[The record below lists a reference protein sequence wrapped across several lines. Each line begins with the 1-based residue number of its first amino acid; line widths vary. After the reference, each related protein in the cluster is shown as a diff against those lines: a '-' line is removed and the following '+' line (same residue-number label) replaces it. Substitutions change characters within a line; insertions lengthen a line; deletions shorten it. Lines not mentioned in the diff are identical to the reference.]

1 LFLKTKNKIKKNK
14 KKFRVLGR
22 VISDINL
29 HSLMEIFARFVSFEV
44 SNRDFSPIG
53 MEMEKKN
60 SSADTSKRGSGKK
73 HPPL

>member
-1 LFLKTKNKIKKNK
+1 
-14 KKFRVLGR
+14 
-22 VISDINL
+22 
-29 HSLMEIFARFVSFEV
+29 MEIFARFVSFEV